1 MMEISMRE
9 RLEAIKKRDAE
20 INQEM
25 MDQAVLSDRKLMSR
39 LGKEKASYE
48 KR

>member
-20 INQEM
+20 INRN
-25 MDQAVLSDRKLMSR
+25 DGSSCFK
-39 LGKEKASYE
+39 
-48 KR
+48 